1 VFVPTRASRTA
12 PVVDRSRES
21 VLRACLTLLVRTPE
35 LSLGDLASAIGI
47 GRTTLH
53 RMFAGRGDLITAL
66 AHQALDDL
74 ESTYRAA
81 GFGSPEVV
89 ADSAAEP
96 ASPAVPAADVPA
108 ADVPAADVLGQVY
121 RLVGRLIP
129 LGPSLMFLIRAR
141 ELDRDTDLTERIRR
155 LDRPLHEAL
164 AAAGRDGVL
173 DPHLPPWWVAETL
186 FATVWIAWEQV
197 AEGRLA
203 ARDAQALV
211 IRTWLGGAAAP
222 GGAGEAARS

>member
-96 ASPAVPAADVPA
+96 ASPA
-108 ADVPAADVLGQVY
+108 VPAADVLGQVY

>member
-1 VFVPTRASRTA
+1 VPNRASRTA

-53 RMFAGRGDLITAL
+53 RMFASRGDLITAL

-74 ESTYRAA
+74 ETTYRAV
-81 GFGSPEVV
+81 GFGPAEVV
-89 ADSAAEP
+89 ADSIAPADPTAPAESSRP
-96 ASPAVPAADVPA
+96 LAQ
-108 ADVPAADVLGQVY
+108 DVLDRVS
-121 RLVGRLIP
+121 RLVDLLIP

-155 LDRPLHEAL
+155 LDGPLHEAL

-173 DPHLPPWWVAETL
+173 DPHLPPWWLAETL
-186 FATVWIAWEQV
+186 FATVWIAWEQI

-203 ARDAQALV
+203 ARDAQGLV

-222 GGAGEAARS
+222 RSAGEAAR

>member
-96 ASPAVPAADVPA
+96 ASPAVPAADV
-108 ADVPAADVLGQVY
+108 LGQVS

-155 LDRPLHEAL
+155 LDGPLHEAL

>member
-1 VFVPTRASRTA
+1 MPTRASRTA

-96 ASPAVPAADVPA
+96 ASPAVPAADV
-108 ADVPAADVLGQVY
+108 LGQVS

-155 LDRPLHEAL
+155 LDGPLHEAL